1 MSNNNLNLGITILQQ
16 DINACVDSFEKDNFR
31 LINII
36 ANRYLENCL
45 LFNEYQLCLP
55 GIFIKDMVNDYF
67 TIISNPEKRKTINSA
82 KVVGERLLLKI
93 QETFKDLNEE
103 NLWNEFYKY
112 NLNINEF
119 LRDVHYLKN
128 PYFSSQAF
136 RFLLN
141 YVENHE
147 DYLYMVNNK
156 FLEGILSIMARVINN
171 HYFYPKE
178 LMIYI
183 YIKFFS
189 FLYQYFYYENFSS
202 KQLNKEKLKEDL
214 SIYLEYIISLKEKEE
229 IGTTDFNKN
238 LWNIVKKWRE
248 MYIFYKGLPIGREV
262 LIPIDLK
269 KTKTNAQ
276 K

>member
-1 MSNNNLNLGITILQQ
+1 MSNINLNLGITILQQ
-16 DINACVDSFEKDNFR
+16 DINACVDLFEKDNFR

-45 LFNEYQLCLP
+45 IFNDYRLCLP

-67 TIISNPEKRKTINSA
+67 GIISNPEKRKTINSA
-82 KVVGERLLLKI
+82 KVVGERLLSKI

-128 PYFSSQAF
+128 PHFSSQAF

-141 YVENHE
+141 YVENHK

-156 FLEGILSIMARVINN
+156 FLEGILDIMVRVIRNY
-171 HYFYPKE
+171 YFNLNE
-178 LMIYI
+178 LMIYVC
-183 YIKFFS
+183 IKFFS
-189 FLYQYFYYENFSS
+189 FLYQYFYYENYSS
-202 KQLNKEKLKEDL
+202 NQLNKEKLKEDL
-214 SIYLEYIISLKEKEE
+214 SIYLKYISSLKEKEE
-229 IGTTDFNKN
+229 INITDFNKN

-248 MYIFYKGLPIGREV
+248 MYIFYKGLPIGKEV
-262 LIPIDLK
+262 LIPIDLE